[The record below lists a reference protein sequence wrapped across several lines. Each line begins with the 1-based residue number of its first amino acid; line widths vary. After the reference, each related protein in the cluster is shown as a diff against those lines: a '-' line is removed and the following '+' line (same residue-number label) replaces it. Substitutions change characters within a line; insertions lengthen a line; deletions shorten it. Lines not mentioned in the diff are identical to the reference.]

1 MSVDAMFDQTRLLD
15 ELLEI
20 GIALTSERDLDTL
33 LERILA
39 QARRVT
45 RAEAGTLFLRDGDHL
60 RFAVVQNDFL
70 EARLGT
76 REMRRRLQAEPMELS
91 EPSLAG
97 HVAQTGEII
106 NVSNAY
112 AIAGQRTVAF
122 NPAVDETTEYATRS
136 VFVVPLLDP
145 SGTIVG
151 VLELLN
157 ARGEDGTIV
166 PFDPG
171 HEKLIRALASQA
183 AVVIRN
189 ARLEDLSFKDALT
202 DLFNRRYFE
211 LRLDE
216 EAKRAARFGHP
227 LSLVYVD
234 LDGFKRLNED
244 KGRPAADEVLKEVA
258 RLLVKHS
265 RSFTIVA
272 RRDGDDFAAILANT
286 PKAGA
291 MSYSERIRSVIEQ
304 HPFAPGPVTAS
315 LGVAAFPADATTA
328 LDLMARA
335 QQALDEA
342 KGRGR
347 NRVAQL

>member
-1 MSVDAMFDQTRLLD
+1 MFDRTRLLD

-33 LERILA
+33 LERILT
-39 QARRVT
+39 QARRFT

-76 REMRRRLQAEPMELS
+76 QEMQRRLQAEPMPLR

-106 NVSNAY
+106 NVSDAY
-112 AIAGQRTVAF
+112 AIVGQRTVAF
-122 NPAVDETTEYATRS
+122 NKAVDETTDYATRS
-136 VFVVPLLDP
+136 VFVVPLQDP
-145 SGTIVG
+145 NGNIVG

-157 ARGEDGTIV
+157 ALGEDGATV
-166 PFDPG
+166 PFDPE

-183 AVVIRN
+183 AIAIRN
-189 ARLEDLSFKDALT
+189 ARLEDLSVKDALT
-202 DLFNRRYFE
+202 DLFNRRYFA

-216 EAKRAARFGHP
+216 EAKRGARFGHP
-227 LSLVYVD
+227 LSLVYID
-234 LDGFKRLNED
+234 LDDFQKLNEG
-244 KGRPAADEVLKEVA
+244 KGRPAGDEVLKEVA

-272 RRDGDDFAAILANT
+272 RRQDDDFAAILANT

-291 MSYSERIRSVIEQ
+291 MSYAERIRGVIEQ
-304 HPFAPGPVTAS
+304 HPFPQGPVTAT
-315 LGVAAFPADATTA
+315 LGVAAFPADAA
-328 LDLMARA
+328 AAEDLMAKA
-335 QQALDEA
+335 EHALNEA
-342 KGRGR
+342 KARGR
-347 NRVAQL
+347 NRVGQL

>member
-1 MSVDAMFDQTRLLD
+1 MIDRTRLLD

-20 GIALTSERDLDTL
+20 GIALTSERDLAVL
-33 LERILA
+33 LERILS
-39 QARRVT
+39 QARRFT

-76 REMRRRLQAEPMELS
+76 REMQRRLQAEPMPLR

-106 NVSNAY
+106 NVSDAY
-112 AIAGQRTVAF
+112 AIVGQRTVAF
-122 NPAVDETTEYATRS
+122 NKAVDETTDYATRS
-136 VFVVPLLDP
+136 VFVVPLQDP
-145 SGTIVG
+145 NGNIVG

-157 ARGEDGTIV
+157 ALGEDGAIV
-166 PFDPG
+166 PFDP
-171 HEKLIRALASQA
+171 EYDKVIRALASQA
-183 AVVIRN
+183 AVAIRT

-216 EAKRAARFGHP
+216 EAKRAVRFGHP
-227 LSLVYVD
+227 LALVYVD
-234 LDGFKRLNED
+234 LDGFKQLNED
-244 KGRPAADEVLKEVA
+244 KGRPAGDEVLKEVA

-272 RRDGDDFAAILANT
+272 RREGDDFAVILANT

-291 MSYSERIRSVIEQ
+291 LSYAERIRSVVEA
-304 HPFAPGPVTAS
+304 HAFAQGPVTAS
-315 LGVAAFPADATTA
+315 LGVAAFPADAATA
-328 LDLMARA
+328 VDLMARA
-335 QQALDEA
+335 EQALDEA
-342 KGRGR
+342 KARGR

>member
-1 MSVDAMFDQTRLLD
+1 MFDRTRLLD

-33 LERILA
+33 LERILT
-39 QARRVT
+39 QARRFT

-70 EARLGT
+70 EARLGK
-76 REMRRRLQAEPMELS
+76 REMQRRLQAEPMPLG

-106 NVSNAY
+106 NVSDAY
-112 AIAGQRTVAF
+112 AIVGQRTVAF
-122 NPAVDETTEYATRS
+122 NKAVDKTTDYATRS
-136 VFVVPLLDP
+136 VFVVPLQDP
-145 SGTIVG
+145 SGNIVG

-157 ARGEDGTIV
+157 ALGENGTVV
-166 PFDPG
+166 PFDAES
-171 HEKLIRALASQA
+171 EKLIRALASQA
-183 AVVIRN
+183 AIAIRN
-189 ARLEDLSFKDALT
+189 ARLEGLSFKDALT

-234 LDGFKRLNED
+234 LDDFKRLNED
-244 KGRPAADEVLKEVA
+244 KGRPAGDEVLKEVA

-272 RRDGDDFAAILANT
+272 RREGDDFAVILANT

-291 MSYSERIRSVIEQ
+291 MSYSERIRSVVER
-304 HPFAPGPVTAS
+304 HPFVQGPVTVS

-328 LDLMARA
+328 VDLIARA

>member
-1 MSVDAMFDQTRLLD
+1 MFDRTRLLD

-39 QARRVT
+39 QARRFT

-70 EARLGT
+70 EARLGR
-76 REMRRRLQAEPMELS
+76 REMQRRLQAEPMPLG

-106 NVSNAY
+106 NVSDAY
-112 AIAGQRTVAF
+112 AIVGQRTVAF
-122 NPAVDETTEYATRS
+122 NKAVDKTTDYATRS
-136 VFVVPLLDP
+136 VFVVPLQDP
-145 SGTIVG
+145 SGNIVG

-157 ARGEDGTIV
+157 ALGENGTIV
-166 PFDPG
+166 PFDAES
-171 HEKLIRALASQA
+171 EKLIRALASQA
-183 AVVIRN
+183 AIAIRN

-244 KGRPAADEVLKEVA
+244 KGRPAGDEVLKEVA

-272 RRDGDDFAAILANT
+272 RREGDDFAVILANT

-291 MSYSERIRSVIEQ
+291 MSYSERIRSVVEQ
-304 HPFAPGPVTAS
+304 HPFVQGPVTVS

-328 LDLMARA
+328 VDLIAKA